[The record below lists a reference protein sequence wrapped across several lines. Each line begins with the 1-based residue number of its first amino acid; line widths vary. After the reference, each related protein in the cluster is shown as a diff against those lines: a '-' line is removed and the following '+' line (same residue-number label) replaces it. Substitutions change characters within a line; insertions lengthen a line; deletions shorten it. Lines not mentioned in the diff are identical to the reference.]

1 MSYTVFL
8 SLLMVTFACIGF
20 VLALVMGRLGH
31 SPFAWG
37 LLGLVLGPIAL
48 LLALVEVRSERPWW
62 TRLVASGAPGSGPVD
77 VLVGIDGSPES
88 AAATTAALELLG
100 DRVGRL
106 TLVAVTEVD
115 DSTAGHQE
123 RERLRE
129 ELEGQA
135 EAVRAWQHEQRRTVK
150 AVRPVIPELQ
160 LMSGPPA
167 RTLDTI
173 AAEDGYGLLV
183 VGARGAGM
191 SSVLLG
197 SVATKLATRA
207 SVPVLIIGDRCSWAT
222 SGTSGRRRLSRR
234 TASSSTRVT
243 ARPPS
248 GSRCSTTTRAPRS
261 IPGTLGAVAG
271 VEHGPLGADVGQRME
286 VVVGRRGGGRPL
298 QAVAFPGIV
307 PGRLAAPHRPPRV
320 PEEHQERR
328 TGTDRSCGA
337 ETEPAGPVG
346 SSRRSLPRASGTIS
360 APKATPSS
368 DHENWLW
375 RRPMTIP
382 ATIPVASQAAR
393 KTTRTS
399 ARNMAGHLHPK
410 GCEECVQR

>member
-8 SLLMVTFACIGF
+8 SLLMVTFACIGL

-123 RERLRE
+123 RARLRE
-129 ELEGQA
+129 ELERQA
-135 EAVRAWQHEQRRTVK
+135 EAVRAWQDEQRRTVK

-160 LMSGPPA
+160 LRSGPPA

-197 SVATKLATRA
+197 SVATRLAARA
-207 SVPVLIIGDRCSWAT
+207 NVPVLVIGDRVRDAQ
-222 SGTSGRRRLSRR
+222 G
-234 TASSSTRVT
+234 
-243 ARPPS
+243 
-248 GSRCSTTTRAPRS
+248 
-261 IPGTLGAVAG
+261 
-271 VEHGPLGADVGQRME
+271 E
-286 VVVGRRGGGRPL
+286 
-298 QAVAFPGIV
+298 
-307 PGRLAAPHRPPRV
+307 GRLHRVNRAEPH
-320 PEEHQERR
+320 H
-328 TGTDRSCGA
+328 
-337 ETEPAGPVG
+337 
-346 SSRRSLPRASGTIS
+346 
-360 APKATPSS
+360 
-368 DHENWLW
+368 
-375 RRPMTIP
+375 
-382 ATIPVASQAAR
+382 
-393 KTTRTS
+393 
-399 ARNMAGHLHPK
+399 
-410 GCEECVQR
+410 

>member
-1 MSYTVFL
+1 VSYTVFL

-20 VLALVMGRLGH
+20 VLAIVMGRLGH

-37 LLGLVLGPIAL
+37 LLGLLLGPIAL

-62 TRLVASGAPGSGPVD
+62 TRLVASGDPGSGPVD

-115 DSTAGHQE
+115 DSVAGREE
-123 RERLRE
+123 RDRLRQ
-129 ELEGQA
+129 ELERQA
-135 EAVRAWQHEQRRTVK
+135 EAVRAWQQEQRRTVK

-197 SVATKLATRA
+197 SVATKLAARA
-207 SVPVLIIGDRCSWAT
+207 SVPVLVIGDQVRK
-222 SGTSGRRRLSRR
+222 GRADRRLRSVDRADSR
-234 TASSSTRVT
+234 
-243 ARPPS
+243 P
-248 GSRCSTTTRAPRS
+248 
-261 IPGTLGAVAG
+261 
-271 VEHGPLGADVGQRME
+271 
-286 VVVGRRGGGRPL
+286 
-298 QAVAFPGIV
+298 
-307 PGRLAAPHRPPRV
+307 
-320 PEEHQERR
+320 
-328 TGTDRSCGA
+328 
-337 ETEPAGPVG
+337 
-346 SSRRSLPRASGTIS
+346 
-360 APKATPSS
+360 
-368 DHENWLW
+368 
-375 RRPMTIP
+375 
-382 ATIPVASQAAR
+382 
-393 KTTRTS
+393 
-399 ARNMAGHLHPK
+399 
-410 GCEECVQR
+410 

>member
-1 MSYTVFL
+1 VSYTVFL

-20 VLALVMGRLGH
+20 VLAIVMGRLGH

-37 LLGLVLGPIAL
+37 LLGLLLGPIAL

-62 TRLVASGAPGSGPVD
+62 TRLVASGDPGSGPVD

-115 DSTAGHQE
+115 DSVAGREE
-123 RERLRE
+123 RDRLRE
-129 ELEGQA
+129 ELERQA
-135 EAVRAWQHEQRRTVK
+135 EAVRAWQREQRRTVK

-197 SVATKLATRA
+197 SVATKLAARA
-207 SVPVLIIGDRCSWAT
+207 SVPVLVIGDQVRK
-222 SGTSGRRRLSRR
+222 GRADRRLRSVDQADSR
-234 TASSSTRVT
+234 
-243 ARPPS
+243 P
-248 GSRCSTTTRAPRS
+248 
-261 IPGTLGAVAG
+261 
-271 VEHGPLGADVGQRME
+271 
-286 VVVGRRGGGRPL
+286 
-298 QAVAFPGIV
+298 
-307 PGRLAAPHRPPRV
+307 
-320 PEEHQERR
+320 
-328 TGTDRSCGA
+328 
-337 ETEPAGPVG
+337 
-346 SSRRSLPRASGTIS
+346 
-360 APKATPSS
+360 
-368 DHENWLW
+368 
-375 RRPMTIP
+375 
-382 ATIPVASQAAR
+382 
-393 KTTRTS
+393 
-399 ARNMAGHLHPK
+399 
-410 GCEECVQR
+410 